1 MIFNTLNKILKLIK
15 ISDLKINYL
24 FVFIL
29 MIISFLFEL
38 ITLGSLIP
46 IISYV
51 VNPELVFNFIEKNEL
66 NNDYVDQLLKDKE
79 NFAQFLFT
87 SIILIFSVKIIYSI
101 FYSWYLNNFAIKF
114 ERNITKKVLLKY
126 YQNFNFYFSQ
136 KKEDL
141 FTSITFRTTRI
152 GVSSIFLSSL
162 IVELFMMLFIISFII
177 FNSSKDALL
186 MISSVGFIFLIF
198 VLISNKIVK
207 SYSFKRSMYLQK
219 KNNLM
224 KDFLD
229 GIREIIIFDSG
240 QKFFKKYDEF
250 NLKQLKPQR
259 DINIFNSLPR
269 IVFEGVVFLIIIIIV
284 FYTTKN
290 SNNPD
295 QIFLKLGIFVALMV
309 RLLPSINRILLNF
322 NNLKFCHEPVEKI
335 YNDISY
341 NFNQIEEIYEFND
354 TLSLSDIEFK
364 YGNLKIFDKLNFTIK
379 KGEKIL
385 IIGDSGTGKT
395 TLLDIIIGLK
405 KPLNGNIF
413 VDGKK
418 FYTSSEWMKNIS
430 LVPQQSFLYNDT
442 IKFNVTFQED
452 ERKIDEKL
460 YNQSLSIAG
469 LDKVFINNNY
479 NNDTVINLNNPNFSG
494 GQKQRISLARA
505 IYKNPSILILD
516 EATNSLD
523 QESENIIAEKLL
535 KIKDMTVIMVSHNRN
550 FQNKFNT
557 IYKIE
562 NFKIIKC

>member
-15 ISDLKINYL
+15 ISDLKTNYL

-66 NNDYVDQLLKDKE
+66 NNHYIDQLLKDKE

-186 MISSVGFIFLIF
+186 MISSVGLIFLIF

-259 DINIFNSLPR
+259 DINIYNSLQR
-269 IVFEGVVFLIIIIIV
+269 IVFEGVVFLTIIIIV

-295 QIFLKLGIFVALMV
+295 QIF
-309 RLLPSINRILLNF
+309 
-322 NNLKFCHEPVEKI
+322 
-335 YNDISY
+335 
-341 NFNQIEEIYEFND
+341 
-354 TLSLSDIEFK
+354 
-364 YGNLKIFDKLNFTIK
+364 
-379 KGEKIL
+379 
-385 IIGDSGTGKT
+385 
-395 TLLDIIIGLK
+395 
-405 KPLNGNIF
+405 
-413 VDGKK
+413 
-418 FYTSSEWMKNIS
+418 
-430 LVPQQSFLYNDT
+430 
-442 IKFNVTFQED
+442 
-452 ERKIDEKL
+452 
-460 YNQSLSIAG
+460 
-469 LDKVFINNNY
+469 
-479 NNDTVINLNNPNFSG
+479 
-494 GQKQRISLARA
+494 
-505 IYKNPSILILD
+505 
-516 EATNSLD
+516 
-523 QESENIIAEKLL
+523 
-535 KIKDMTVIMVSHNRN
+535 
-550 FQNKFNT
+550 
-557 IYKIE
+557 
-562 NFKIIKC
+562 